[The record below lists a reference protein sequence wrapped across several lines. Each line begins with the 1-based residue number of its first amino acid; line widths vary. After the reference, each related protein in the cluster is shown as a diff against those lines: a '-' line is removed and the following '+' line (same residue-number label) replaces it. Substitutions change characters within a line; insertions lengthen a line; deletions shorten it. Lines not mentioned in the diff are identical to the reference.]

1 MKLQVQKLE
10 LPKDT
15 AAAMKNRPRN
25 HAHEPD
31 AAAAVNQI
39 DPPPHLHEGKK
50 HTTLNVT
57 RTQRAG
63 STVAWQ
69 APAGW

>member
-1 MKLQVQKLE
+1 VNKPNQIQRARKQKLKLQVQKV
-10 LPKDT
+10 PKDT

-39 DPPPHLHEGKK
+39 DSPPHLHEGKK
-50 HTTLNVT
+50 HTTLT
-57 RTQRAG
+57 
-63 STVAWQ
+63 
-69 APAGW
+69 

>member
-10 LPKDT
+10 LPKDM

-50 HTTLNVT
+50 HTTLT
-57 RTQRAG
+57 
-63 STVAWQ
+63 
-69 APAGW
+69 